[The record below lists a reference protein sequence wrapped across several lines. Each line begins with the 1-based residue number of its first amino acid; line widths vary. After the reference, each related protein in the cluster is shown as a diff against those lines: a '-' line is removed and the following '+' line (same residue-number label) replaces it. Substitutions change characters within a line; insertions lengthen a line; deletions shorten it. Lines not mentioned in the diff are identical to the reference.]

1 MISGLVRRVALLG
14 LVATAL
20 VFAVGCSRQAETRS
34 DAQHTAGHEPHIVAR
49 SGLAMGSSLT
59 LMAWTA
65 DEDPANRAFDAVFAE
80 FNRLHQLMSVWKKD
94 SDILELNAAAGD
106 HPVPVSK
113 DTLDALTA
121 ARQVSEWTGGK
132 FDV

>member
-65 DEDPANRAFDAVFAE
+65 DEDTANRAFDAVFAE
-80 FNRLHQLMSVWKKD
+80 FNRLDGLMRVWKEE
-94 SDILELNAAAGD
+94 SDIVGLNAAAGG
-106 HPVPVSK
+106 HPVKVSSE
-113 DTLDALTA
+113 TLEALTL
-121 ARQVSEWTGGK
+121 ARQ
-132 FDV
+132 

>member
-14 LVATAL
+14 LVSTML
-20 VFAVGCSRQAETRS
+20 VFGAGCSRKADTHSEVQR
-34 DAQHTAGHEPHIVAR
+34 TAGHEPHIVAR

-80 FNRLHQLMSVWKKD
+80 FNRLDQLMSVWKKD
-94 SDILELNAAAGD
+94 SDIVRLNAAAGD
-106 HPVPVSK
+106 RPVAVSK
-113 DTLDALTA
+113 DTLDVLVA
-121 ARQVSEWTGGK
+121 ARQVSEMTGG
-132 FDV
+132 